1 MNLSGLLPDESPS
14 SVRGIERIGGG
25 GEKKKKKKQDRR
37 TETERERWMPLI
49 NSPRITEQ
57 ALFIARAI
65 RRTIFRARDRRH
77 ALSSGFRVTN
87 STGSSCSCK
96 VPPVYVYVYVYI
108 YVCMYIYIY
117 IYNAAGHICR
127 KRDSASLHVNLL
139 DNSKTKFRRI
149 ALMQSASWKQ

>member
-1 MNLSGLLPDESPS
+1 
-14 SVRGIERIGGG
+14 
-25 GEKKKKKKQDRR
+25 
-37 TETERERWMPLI
+37 MPLI

-77 ALSSGFRVTN
+77 ALSSGFRV
-87 STGSSCSCK
+87 
-96 VPPVYVYVYVYI
+96 
-108 YVCMYIYIY
+108 YIYIY